1 MAKSKFSI
9 SEGMLNSISKN
20 IDKSNLIDAK
30 ENFKF
35 DYIDIDKLK
44 VNNKNFYPII
54 DIETLAED
62 ISINGLNH
70 NLVIRPIEDGFYE
83 IISGE
88 RRYSALKSLV
98 DKGDNKYSKVPC
110 KIVNLNDVDSEITL
124 IQANAQTRE
133 LSDADKL
140 KQIERLTELYKEK
153 KKNGEKV
160 TNIRKLVSKDIGL
173 SEGQVAK
180 YSTVSNNLIPELR
193 TILDE
198 GNLSISNATE
208 FSSLSEENQK
218 IILDIINKRVD
229 ISRNEAVEI
238 KKQLKE
244 IELEKNRIIEREKQK
259 SEEILKLKSEN
270 ETKSIE
276 IDTKIEQV
284 KKEILENSNK
294 EKEELIKKLNSLEDD
309 KKKLENEKEELENSI
324 KNSNESTKEEIEHD
338 GIKSIYLK
346 TKHIGKH
353 ALPDYTGL
361 NADRECYITASDNY
375 IALRGFF
382 KWCRKNNIL
391 CLPYIGVI
399 RSNNASAWKK
409 KIVDL
414 FCDNTWF
421 YKKYPT
427 VVKTP
432 ALAEQLRSLGAGDN
446 VKIIPVGLDE
456 SILKQNYAKYNINDL
471 KEKWGYHSENKVLL
485 FIGRMTNEKQPLKM
499 VEIFQQ
505 LYAQDKNYRLLMIGQ
520 GELLEQVKQSIS
532 QKSLGNVV
540 SIMEKI
546 ENSNIWEAYRIA
558 YAYVN
563 LNEHEIFGMSILEA
577 MYYECPVVA
586 LEAPGP
592 DYILEHGKYGYL
604 CSSDLELYNSLIQ
617 KKLRGKIEEAKSR
630 ICNQYTW
637 NKSAKEFFKVWRN
650 WN

>member
-1 MAKSKFSI
+1 MI
-9 SEGMLNSISKN
+9 N
-20 IDKSNLIDAK
+20 IKKIA
-30 ENFKF
+30 
-35 DYIDIDKLK
+35 
-44 VNNKNFYPII
+44 
-54 DIETLAED
+54 
-62 ISINGLNH
+62 
-70 NLVIRPIEDGFYE
+70 
-83 IISGE
+83 IIS
-88 RRYSALKSLV
+88 
-98 DKGDNKYSKVPC
+98 
-110 KIVNLNDVDSEITL
+110 LNT
-124 IQANAQTRE
+124 
-133 LSDADKL
+133 
-140 KQIERLTELYKEK
+140 EK
-153 KKNGEKV
+153 KN
-160 TNIRKLVSKDIGL
+160 LSKYYNSQAEGL
-173 SEGQVAK
+173 AK
-180 YSTVSNNLIPELR
+180 AFARLGHDVEVYHLIPD
-193 TILDE
+193 LDGE
-198 GNLSISNATE
+198 
-208 FSSLSEENQK
+208 
-218 IILDIINKRVD
+218 
-229 ISRNEAVEI
+229 
-238 KKQLKE
+238 
-244 IELEKNRIIEREKQK
+244 
-259 SEEILKLKSEN
+259 
-270 ETKSIE
+270 
-276 IDTKIEQV
+276 
-284 KKEILENSNK
+284 
-294 EKEELIKKLNSLEDD
+294 
-309 KKKLENEKEELENSI
+309 
-324 KNSNESTKEEIEHD
+324 KEEIEHD

-353 ALPDYTGL
+353 ALPDYTGF
-361 NADRECYITASDNY
+361 NEDRECYITASDNY

-414 FCDNTWF
+414 FCNNTWF

-432 ALAEQLRSLGAGDN
+432 ALAEQLRALGAGDN

-563 LNEHEIFGMSILEA
+563 LNKHEIFGMSILEA

-637 NKSAKEFFKVWRN
+637 NESAKEFFKVWRN
-650 WN
+650 